1 MTAQLPYPFTDA
13 IEAILLDKAGKRA
26 LLLDV
31 LASIVHPDMVCSLFA
46 LRVMDERDKLLAQRC
61 IEYALVAGLTDQ
73 ESAAVYRF
81 IQPRIAARFC
91 A

>member
-1 MTAQLPYPFTDA
+1 MNEPLPYPFSDA
-13 IEAILLDKAGKRA
+13 IEAILLDKTGKRA

-46 LRVMDERDKLLAQRC
+46 LRVMDETDKVLAQRC
-61 IEYALVAGLTDQ
+61 IDYALMGGLTPQ

-81 IQPRIAARFC
+81 IEPRIGARFSN
-91 A
+91 